1 VITNDHALRDVPF
14 AWHSIEFRV
23 ALLNIW
29 GFGSP
34 SPQTLCASELLT
46 TMPPAVSPFL
56 PGDIVA
62 GKYRVERQLGAG
74 GMGVV
79 LAATHLDLLEP
90 RALKFLSE
98 AALEDAESV
107 ERFLRE
113 ARAASRL
120 KSEHVT
126 RVFDVG
132 RLPTGMPFMVME
144 YLEGTDLG
152 AMLKT
157 GGRLSI
163 PVAVTYVLQALE
175 GLAEAHAA
183 GIVHRDLKPANL
195 FLTFRPDGTECVKVL
210 DFGISKIKGGAGEDI
225 DVTKTH
231 AVLGSP
237 HYMSPE
243 QMESSRDVDARSD
256 IWSLGILLYQLITGE
271 LPFKG
276 KTMTEVV
283 AVVFSK
289 PPIPPSKIVE
299 EVSPDLE
306 KVILSCLQH
315 DLAKR
320 PQNVGELAKAL
331 EPFALTGAG
340 QIVERITRLLQAPI
354 AMRLSSSNPVAIPH
368 IEGLVT
374 PQMGSPSSDGA
385 ITQDSHLSP
394 RKSNPPDQ
402 QQKSAAKSASG
413 LSEPKIEAAL
423 QQAGSVSGAWGATA
437 SGVKRRRIPAAA
449 ILLTCGAM
457 LVAVAIAIAIVTNN
471 SPPRDQ
477 PLANSVLPVE
487 SAAPISPAS
496 TAPLADTSV
505 AALPAPSAAPEASAA
520 ATATTSKT
528 RSTGRTKTPPPSGT
542 GTDKDPFGM
551 DRK

>member
-1 VITNDHALRDVPF
+1 
-14 AWHSIEFRV
+14 
-23 ALLNIW
+23 
-29 GFGSP
+29 
-34 SPQTLCASELLT
+34 
-46 TMPPAVSPFL
+46 MPPAQSPFL

-90 RALKFLSE
+90 RALKFLSD

-120 KSEHVT
+120 KSEHVA
-126 RVFDVG
+126 RVYDVG

-152 AMLKT
+152 AMLKA

-163 PVAVTYVLQALE
+163 PVAVNYVLQAVE

-210 DFGISKIKGGAGEDI
+210 DFGISKIKSTAEDI

-256 IWSLGILLYQLITGE
+256 VWSLGILLYQLITGE

-289 PPIPPSKIVE
+289 PPIPPTKLV
-299 EVSPDLE
+299 PDLPPELE
-306 KVILSCLQH
+306 KVILQCLQH
-315 DLAKR
+315 DVNAR

-331 EPFALTGAG
+331 EPFAGPGASLA
-340 QIVERITRLLQAPI
+340 VERIVRLLLSPVAL
-354 AMRLSSSNPVAIPH
+354 RLSSTSNSLSLPH
-368 IEGLVT
+368 NIEGLLSRATATAAPLVSPDVPT
-374 PQMGSPSSDGA
+374 GSRANKAPEGSPPATAADRMNDE
-385 ITQDSHLSP
+385 TLP
-394 RKSNPPDQ
+394 Q
-402 QQKSAAKSASG
+402 Q
-413 LSEPKIEAAL
+413 P
-423 QQAGSVSGAWGATA
+423 GSVSGAWGATA
-437 SGVKRRRIPAAA
+437 SGLKRKRIPAAA
-449 ILLTCGAM
+449 ILLACGGM
-457 LVAVAIAIAIVTNN
+457 LLVVAIAIAVVTSK
-471 SPPRDQ
+471 SPTRGE
-477 PLANSVLPVE
+477 LPADSAVASE
-487 SAAPISPAS
+487 SAAPVSAASAPVVNASAVSDAMASTMPAASESPA
-496 TAPLADTSV
+496 
-505 AALPAPSAAPEASAA
+505 
-520 ATATTSKT
+520 ATTAKT
-528 RSTGRTKTPPPSGT
+528 RSTGRTKPPSTSGT
-542 GTDKDPFGM
+542 GTSKDPFGM

>member
-1 VITNDHALRDVPF
+1 
-14 AWHSIEFRV
+14 
-23 ALLNIW
+23 
-29 GFGSP
+29 
-34 SPQTLCASELLT
+34 
-46 TMPPAVSPFL
+46 MPPAQSPYL

-62 GKYRVERQLGAG
+62 GKYRVDRQIGAG

-79 LAATHLDLLEP
+79 LAATHLDLLET

-120 KSEHVT
+120 KSEHVA

-144 YLEGTDLG
+144 YLEGADLG
-152 AMLKT
+152 AMLKSSA
-157 GGRLSI
+157 RLSV
-163 PVAVTYVLQALE
+163 PVAVNYVLQAME

-210 DFGISKIKGGAGEDI
+210 DFGISKIKSGNAEDI

-256 IWSLGILLYQLITGE
+256 VWSLGILLYQLMTGE

-276 KTMTEVV
+276 RTMTEVV

-289 PPIPPSKIVE
+289 PPVPPSKIVE
-299 EVSPDLE
+299 DIPAALE
-306 KVILSCLQH
+306 KAILRCLQH
-315 DLAKR
+315 DVNAR
-320 PQNVGELAKAL
+320 PQNVGELAKEI
-331 EPFALTGAG
+331 EPFAPPGNA
-340 QIVERITRLLQAPI
+340 QVVERIMRLLQTPVVL
-354 AMRLSSSNPVAIPH
+354 RLSSSNPIAVPQIMEAIAAVRKTGGAPGAVSQDAPITLPNASAEGQAPGVVAPTAGWS
-368 IEGLVT
+368 ER
-374 PQMGSPSSDGA
+374 A
-385 ITQDSHLSP
+385 NEIT
-394 RKSNPPDQ
+394 
-402 QQKSAAKSASG
+402 
-413 LSEPKIEAAL
+413 L
-423 QQAGSVSGAWGATA
+423 QQPNSASGAWGATA
-437 SGVKRRRIPAAA
+437 SGSKRRRIPAAA
-449 ILLTCGAM
+449 ILLACGAM
-457 LVAVAIAIAIVTNN
+457 LLGVAVAIAIVTSK
-471 SPPRDQ
+471 SPAQGEPS
-477 PLANSVLPVE
+477 ANSAVAMESSTARDVVSAAPIAESSAVSETIE
-487 SAAPISPAS
+487 SAAPSVSAS
-496 TAPLADTSV
+496 
-505 AALPAPSAAPEASAA
+505 SA
-520 ATATTSKT
+520 TKSKP
-528 RSTGRTKTPPPSGT
+528 RSTGRTKSPPPPGT
-542 GTDKDPFGM
+542 GTTKDPFGM

>member
-1 VITNDHALRDVPF
+1 MT
-14 AWHSIEFRV
+14 
-23 ALLNIW
+23 
-29 GFGSP
+29 
-34 SPQTLCASELLT
+34 
-46 TMPPAVSPFL
+46 PAVSPFL

-98 AALEDAESV
+98 AALENAESV

-126 RVFDVG
+126 RVYDVG
-132 RLPTGMPFMVME
+132 RLPTGMPFLVME

-157 GGRLSI
+157 AGRLSI

-175 GLAEAHAA
+175 GLAEAHAM

-210 DFGISKIKGGAGEDI
+210 DFGISKITSGAAQDI

-289 PPIPPSKIVE
+289 PPAPLSKIVE
-299 EVSPDLE
+299 DISPDLE

-315 DLAKR
+315 DLTKR
-320 PQNVGELAKAL
+320 PQNAGELAKNL
-331 EPFALTGAG
+331 EPFALPGAG
-340 QIVERITRLLQAPI
+340 QIVERVVRLAQSPI
-354 AMRLSSSNPVAIPH
+354 ALRLSSSNPVAIAQA
-368 IEGLVT
+368 IEGL
-374 PQMGSPSSDGA
+374 GAAKAGASPSTDGA
-385 ITQDSHLSP
+385 ITQDSP
-394 RKSNPPDQ
+394 TGARKGNPAVAP
-402 QQKSAAKSASG
+402 AVAKDGAKNGPS
-413 LSEPKIEAAL
+413 LSEQSNEAAL
-423 QQAGSVSGAWGATA
+423 QQAGSASGAWGATA
-437 SGVKRRRIPAAA
+437 SGVKRRKIPAAA

-457 LVAVAIAIAIVTNN
+457 LVGVAIAIAVVTSN
-471 SPPRDQ
+471 SPPRDE
-477 PLANSVLPVE
+477 PLANSAMPVEPVE
-487 SAAPISPAS
+487 SNAPVMPAS
-496 TAPLADTSV
+496 TLPAAETSA
-505 AALPAPSAAPEASAA
+505 AALPAPSSAPEASA
-520 ATATTSKT
+520 TSEATTSKP
-528 RSTGRTKTPPPSGT
+528 RSTGRTKTPRPPGT

>member
-1 VITNDHALRDVPF
+1 
-14 AWHSIEFRV
+14 
-23 ALLNIW
+23 
-29 GFGSP
+29 
-34 SPQTLCASELLT
+34 
-46 TMPPAVSPFL
+46 MPPVPSPFL
-56 PGDIVA
+56 PGEIVA
-62 GKYRVERQLGAG
+62 GKYRVDRQLGAG

-98 AALEDAESV
+98 AALQDAESV

-126 RVFDVG
+126 RVYDVG
-132 RLPTGMPFMVME
+132 RLPSGIPFMVME

-152 AMLKT
+152 AMLKA
-157 GGRLSI
+157 GGRISV
-163 PVAVTYVLQALE
+163 PVAVLYVMQAME
-175 GLAEAHAA
+175 GLAEAHAM

-210 DFGISKIKGGAGEDI
+210 DFGISKIKSSAEDI

-256 IWSLGILLYQLITGE
+256 VWSLGIILYQLITGE

-283 AVVFSK
+283 AVVFSR
-289 PPIPPSKIVE
+289 PPVPPTKLIE
-299 EVSPDLE
+299 DLPAELE
-306 KVILSCLQH
+306 KVILRCLQH
-315 DLAKR
+315 DVTAR

-331 EPFALTGAG
+331 EPFAPPGASA
-340 QIVERITRLLQAPI
+340 IVERITRLLAAPT
-354 AMRLSSSNPVAIPH
+354 ALRLSSSNPVSVPQI
-368 IEGLVT
+368 IEGI
-374 PQMGSPSSDGA
+374 MAARAASGSNPPSAA
-385 ITQDSHLSP
+385 ITQDAS
-394 RKSNPPDQ
+394 
-402 QQKSAAKSASG
+402 KSANTTKPPIPEPSISTNPSLSG
-413 LSEPKIEAAL
+413 LSGTGSSGQTSDPLL

-437 SGVKRRRIPAAA
+437 TGVKRRRIPAAA
-449 ILLTCGAM
+449 ILLACGAM
-457 LVAVAIAIAIVTNN
+457 LLGVAVAIAVVTSKPSGSNT
-471 SPPRDQ
+471 PD
-477 PLANSVLPVE
+477 ANSAVAVE
-487 SAAPISPAS
+487 STTPPIATSTIVPAVVEPTTMATVSAAPSVSAS
-496 TAPLADTSV
+496 STNTA
-505 AALPAPSAAPEASAA
+505 
-520 ATATTSKT
+520 KT
-528 RSTGRTKTPPPSGT
+528 RSTGRTKTNPPSGT
-542 GTDKDPFGM
+542 GTAQDPFGM

>member
-1 VITNDHALRDVPF
+1 
-14 AWHSIEFRV
+14 
-23 ALLNIW
+23 
-29 GFGSP
+29 
-34 SPQTLCASELLT
+34 
-46 TMPPAVSPFL
+46 MPPAQSPFL
-56 PGDIVA
+56 PGDVIA

-98 AALEDAESV
+98 AALQDAESV

-126 RVFDVG
+126 RVYDVG
-132 RLPTGMPFMVME
+132 RLDTGMPFMVME

-152 AMLKT
+152 AMLKA
-157 GGRLSI
+157 GGRIST
-163 PVAVTYVLQALE
+163 PVAVGYILQAME
-175 GLAEAHAA
+175 GLAEAHAM

-210 DFGISKIKGGAGEDI
+210 DFGISKIKGGMAEDM

-289 PPIPPSKIVE
+289 PPIPPTKLVE
-299 EVSPDLE
+299 DLPVE
-306 KVILSCLQH
+306 LEQVILGCLQH
-315 DLAKR
+315 DVTKR
-320 PQNVGELAKAL
+320 PQNVGELAKQL
-331 EPFALTGAG
+331 EPFAPAG
-340 QIVERITRLLQAPI
+340 VVAAVERIVRLSQAPI
-354 AMRLSSSNPVAIPH
+354 AMRLSTSNSVSVSR
-368 IEGLVT
+368 LL
-374 PQMGSPSSDGA
+374 DGA
-385 ITQDSHLSP
+385 ASRATASNAPAVSP
-394 RKSNPPDQ
+394 DAPGDVRRGKSQ
-402 QQKSAAKSASG
+402 SAST
-413 LSEPKIEAAL
+413 PIELRQDAAVVERMNEVTL
-423 QQAGSVSGAWGATA
+423 QQPGSVSGAWGGTA
-437 SGVKRRRIPAAA
+437 SGVGRRRIPAAA
-449 ILLTCGAM
+449 ILLVCGAM
-457 LVAVAIAIAIVTNN
+457 LVGIAIAIAVVTSK
-471 SPPRDQ
+471 SPALSDAPVASVVA
-477 PLANSVLPVE
+477 ANSIE
-487 SAAPISPAS
+487 SPA
-496 TAPLADTSV
+496 A
-505 AALPAPSAAPEASAA
+505 ASAA
-520 ATATTSKT
+520 SSATVAEVSEPAASTTSSADTATTSKP
-528 RSTGRTKTPPPSGT
+528 RSTGRTRPTLPSGT
-542 GTDKDPFGM
+542 GKEKDPFGM

>member
-1 VITNDHALRDVPF
+1 
-14 AWHSIEFRV
+14 
-23 ALLNIW
+23 
-29 GFGSP
+29 
-34 SPQTLCASELLT
+34 
-46 TMPPAVSPFL
+46 MPPAVSPFL

-79 LAATHLDLLEP
+79 LLATHLDLLEP

-126 RVFDVG
+126 RVYDVG
-132 RLPTGMPFMVME
+132 RLPTGIPFMVME

-152 AMLKT
+152 AMLKA

-175 GLAEAHAA
+175 GLSEAHAA

-306 KVILSCLQH
+306 KVMLSCLQH

-331 EPFALTGAG
+331 EPFALSGAA

-354 AMRLSSSNPVAIPH
+354 ALRLSSSNQLAVPH

-374 PQMGSPSSDGA
+374 PRPGASAGDGA
-385 ITQDSHLSP
+385 VTQDSSFSP
-394 RKSNPPDQ
+394 RKSNPPETQ
-402 QQKSAAKSASG
+402 PAAKNLPS
-413 LSEPKIEAAL
+413 LSEPKNEAAL

-437 SGVKRRRIPAAA
+437 SGVKRRKIPAAA

-457 LVAVAIAIAIVTNN
+457 LVAVAIAIAVVTSN
-471 SPPRDQ
+471 SPPRDEQ
-477 PLANSVLPVE
+477 LANSAMPVE
-487 SAAPISPAS
+487 SVAPVSPAS
-496 TAPLADTSV
+496 TAPLAAVSV
-505 AALPAPSAAPEASAA
+505 APPPAASAAPEASTTSA
-520 ATATTSKT
+520 ATTSKT

>member
-1 VITNDHALRDVPF
+1 
-14 AWHSIEFRV
+14 
-23 ALLNIW
+23 
-29 GFGSP
+29 
-34 SPQTLCASELLT
+34 
-46 TMPPAVSPFL
+46 MPPAVSPFL

-126 RVFDVG
+126 RVYDVG

-152 AMLKT
+152 AMLKA
-157 GGRLSI
+157 GGRVSV

-175 GLAEAHAA
+175 GLAEAHAM

-210 DFGISKIKGGAGEDI
+210 DFGISKIKSGAAEDI

-256 IWSLGILLYQLITGE
+256 VWSLGILLYQLITGE

-289 PPIPPSKIVE
+289 PPVPPSKIIE
-299 EVSPDLE
+299 DIPPELE
-306 KVILSCLQH
+306 RVILSCLQH

-320 PQNVGELAKAL
+320 PQNVGELAKGL
-331 EPFALTGAG
+331 EPFALPGAN
-340 QIVERITRLLQAPI
+340 QITERIVRLLQAPI
-354 AMRLSSSNPVAIPH
+354 AMRLSSSNPVAVPQAL
-368 IEGLVT
+368 EGLVAAKL
-374 PQMGSPSSDGA
+374 GA
-385 ITQDSHLSP
+385 LPGDASITQDSPNSP
-394 RKSNPPDQ
+394 RRSNPPENQ
-402 QQKSAAKSASG
+402 SAAKNAG
-413 LSEPKIEAAL
+413 NPLQGANEAAL

-437 SGVKRRRIPAAA
+437 AGVKRRKIPAAA
-449 ILLTCGAM
+449 ILLTCGAL
-457 LVAVAIAIAIVTNN
+457 LVAVAIAIAVVTSN
-471 SPPRDQ
+471 SPPRDET
-477 PLANSVLPVE
+477 LANSAMPVE
-487 SAAPISPAS
+487 SAAPTPPPLTPPVADASAASPPAS
-496 TAPLADTSV
+496 ST
-505 AALPAPSAAPEASAA
+505 APEASTTSA
-520 ATATTSKT
+520 ATTSKT
-528 RSTGRTKTPPPSGT
+528 RSTGRTKTPPPPSPGT

>member
-1 VITNDHALRDVPF
+1 
-14 AWHSIEFRV
+14 
-23 ALLNIW
+23 
-29 GFGSP
+29 
-34 SPQTLCASELLT
+34 
-46 TMPPAVSPFL
+46 MPPAQSPYL

-62 GKYRVERQLGAG
+62 GKYRVDRQIGAG

-79 LAATHLDLLEP
+79 LAATHLDLLET

-120 KSEHVT
+120 KSEHVA

-144 YLEGTDLG
+144 YLEGADLG
-152 AMLKT
+152 AMLKSSS
-157 GGRLSI
+157 RLSV
-163 PVAVTYVLQALE
+163 PVAVNYVMQAME

-210 DFGISKIKGGAGEDI
+210 DFGISKIKSGNAEDI

-256 IWSLGILLYQLITGE
+256 VWSLGILLYQLVTGE

-299 EVSPDLE
+299 DIPLELE
-306 KVILSCLQH
+306 KVILRCLQH
-315 DLAKR
+315 DVNAR
-320 PQNVGELAKAL
+320 PQNVGELAKDL
-331 EPFALTGAG
+331 EPFAPPGNAPV
-340 QIVERITRLLQAPI
+340 VERIMRLLQTPVVL
-354 AMRLSSSNPVAIPH
+354 RLSSSNPIAVPQIMEAIAAVRKTGGAPGAVSQDAPNASAEGQAPGIVAPNAGWS
-368 IEGLVT
+368 ER
-374 PQMGSPSSDGA
+374 A
-385 ITQDSHLSP
+385 NEIT
-394 RKSNPPDQ
+394 
-402 QQKSAAKSASG
+402 
-413 LSEPKIEAAL
+413 L
-423 QQAGSVSGAWGATA
+423 QQPGSASGAWGATA
-437 SGVKRRRIPAAA
+437 SGLKRRRIPAAA
-449 ILLTCGAM
+449 ILLACGAM
-457 LVAVAIAIAIVTNN
+457 LLGVAVAIAIVTSKSAPQGE
-471 SPPRDQ
+471 SPASSAVAVESSSVRDAVI
-477 PLANSVLPVE
+477 PASIAGSSEAVETAE
-487 SAAPISPAS
+487 SAAPGVSAS
-496 TAPLADTSV
+496 
-505 AALPAPSAAPEASAA
+505 SA
-520 ATATTSKT
+520 TKSKS
-528 RSTGRTKTPPPSGT
+528 RSTGRTKSPPPPGT
-542 GTDKDPFGM
+542 GTTKDPFGM

>member
-1 VITNDHALRDVPF
+1 
-14 AWHSIEFRV
+14 
-23 ALLNIW
+23 
-29 GFGSP
+29 
-34 SPQTLCASELLT
+34 
-46 TMPPAVSPFL
+46 MPPVQSPYL

-62 GKYRVERQLGAG
+62 GKYRVDRQIGAG

-79 LAATHLDLLEP
+79 LAATHLDLLET

-98 AALEDAESV
+98 AALQDAESV

-120 KSEHVT
+120 KSEHVA

-132 RLPTGMPFMVME
+132 RLPTGIPFMVME
-144 YLEGTDLG
+144 YLEGADLG
-152 AMLKT
+152 VMLKSS
-157 GGRLSI
+157 GRLSV
-163 PVAVTYVLQALE
+163 PVAVNYVLQASE

-210 DFGISKIKGGAGEDI
+210 DFGISKIKSGNAEDI

-256 IWSLGILLYQLITGE
+256 VWSLGILLYQLVTGE

-299 EVSPDLE
+299 DIPLELE
-306 KVILSCLQH
+306 KVILRCLQH
-315 DLAKR
+315 DVNAR
-320 PQNVGELAKAL
+320 PQNVGELAKEL
-331 EPFALTGAG
+331 EPFGPPG
-340 QIVERITRLLQAPI
+340 NSQVVERIVRLLQTPVVL
-354 AMRLSSSNPVAIPH
+354 RLSSSNPIAIPQIMEAIAAARQAAGTVSQDESNALAAGGSPAGQAVAI
-368 IEGLVT
+368 V
-374 PQMGSPSSDGA
+374 PQQAGWSERA
-385 ITQDSHLSP
+385 NEIT
-394 RKSNPPDQ
+394 
-402 QQKSAAKSASG
+402 
-413 LSEPKIEAAL
+413 L
-423 QQAGSVSGAWGATA
+423 QQPGSVSGAWGATA
-437 SGVKRRRIPAAA
+437 SGLKRRRIPAAA
-449 ILLTCGAM
+449 ILLACGAM
-457 LVAVAIAIAIVTNN
+457 LLGVAVAIAVVTSK
-471 SPPRDQ
+471 SPPSGE
-477 PLANSVLPVE
+477 PLGSSSAALESAAPLEPASASPVIHASAAVEPVE
-487 SAAPISPAS
+487 SAAPS
-496 TAPLADTSV
+496 APGS
-505 AALPAPSAAPEASAA
+505 SAAGK
-520 ATATTSKT
+520 SKP
-528 RSTGRTKTPPPSGT
+528 RSTGRTKQPPPPGT
-542 GTDKDPFGM
+542 GTTKDPFGM